1 MQSNPNLNKA
11 SNPGLAATPAS
22 VAKREKQA
30 DNNNNKMHTQKLDT
44 LLDRL
49 NDIILGNPQA
59 TRLAVI
65 CLLAR
70 GHLLIEDIPGVGKT
84 TLAHALADLFGLPFK
99 RVQFTSDLLPT
110 DIIGMTIF
118 DMDSRKFHFKKG
130 PIFTSTLL
138 ADEINRATPKTQSA
152 LLQAMEEQQVSVEGK
167 QVDLPNPFFV
177 IATQN
182 PLEQSGTFPLPESQ
196 LDRFL
201 MRLSLGY
208 PNDEFEKRLLKMN
221 GNGANIRG
229 KRETV
234 ISPAELNALIAQ
246 VDEVFVSDALIDY
259 LQALLS
265 KTRSSGVF
273 VNGLSPRAGLQWLQ
287 AAKALALIEKRDA
300 VLPEDIKSLAAYTA
314 AHRLHCNDGSSSVT
328 ELNTIIEQTEV
339 L

>member
-1 MQSNPNLNKA
+1 MTTEK
-11 SNPGLAATPAS
+11 
-22 VAKREKQA
+22 VA
-30 DNNNNKMHTQKLDT
+30 
-44 LLDRL
+44 LLLERL
-49 NDIILGNPQA
+49 NQIILGNPLA
-59 TRLAVI
+59 TKLSVI

-84 TLAHALADLFGLPFK
+84 TLAHALANLFGLPFK

-118 DMDSRKFHFKKG
+118 DVDSKNFRFKKG

-152 LLQAMEEQQVSVEGK
+152 LLQAMEEQQVSIEGR
-167 QVDLPNPFFV
+167 QLDLPNPFFV

-201 MRLSLGY
+201 MRISLGY
-208 PNDEFEKRLLKMN
+208 PADNFEKQLLKRQHKSN
-221 GNGANIRG
+221 SESEPVFQA
-229 KRETV
+229 
-234 ISPAELNALIAQ
+234 AEVADLVAAVDQ
-246 VDEVFVSDALIDY
+246 VHVSDALIDY
-259 LQALLS
+259 LQSLLGQ
-265 KTRSSGVF
+265 TRTQGKF

-287 AAKALALIEKRDA
+287 AAKALAFIENRDA
-300 VLPEDIKSLAAYTA
+300 ALPDDIKLLAQYTA
-314 AHRLHCNDGSSSVT
+314 AHRLHCSDGSDSAA
-328 ELNTIIEQTEV
+328 ELAKIIEHTEI